1 MSTRRI
7 SDDPGGWSDD
17 RLEAHAREWLGLP
30 LLECKQVMG
39 DYDAEA
45 HGDLLYIRGL
55 IESLSEAKAD
65 LQQEIKDLNAEH
77 GQFPAEPLMWLQYL
91 CHSAEQ
97 WLTPTIEFSTDWPA
111 DRAGVLLDAWRN
123 EGEAAA

>member
-65 LQQEIKDLNAEH
+65 LQQEIKDFNAEY
-77 GQFPAEPLMWLQYL
+77 GQFPQGPLMWLHYL
-91 CHSAEQ
+91 CHSAEACPVTR
-97 WLTPTIEFSTDWPA
+97 WEFSEPWPE

>member
-55 IESLSEAKAD
+55 ID
-65 LQQEIKDLNAEH
+65 LRRKPI
-77 GQFPAEPLMWLQYL
+77 
-91 CHSAEQ
+91 CSRRSRTS
-97 WLTPTIEFSTDWPA
+97 TPSMGSFRRS
-111 DRAGVLLDAWRN
+111 R
-123 EGEAAA
+123 

>member
-45 HGDLLYIRGL
+45 HGDLLYVSDLVDDLCSARAELEAEAKEGSVEARTWL
-55 IESLSEAKAD
+55 MYLLHGAESL
-65 LQQEIKDLNAEH
+65 
-77 GQFPAEPLMWLQYL
+77 PV
-91 CHSAEQ
+91 
-97 WLTPTIEFSTDWPA
+97 TPKLALDWPV